1 MLGVVSLHSA
11 AEGVCWHLGSSDHCR
26 ACTIHCHDPVDDYT
40 PLLLSYSEWVLLG
53 S

>member
-11 AEGVCWHLGSSDHCR
+11 AEGVCWHLGSFDHCR